1 MATILRTPSFLHP
14 PRTSTTQSPHTH
26 KSFLSF
32 TSHKRGFS
40 AKSHQTSLTHLFIS
54 TKSTRP
60 SKLRPFAAY
69 EESTET
75 EEAEAAQTQKGSDDE
90 LPIEDSND
98 GVVVDSEEKLP
109 SVIVASLQS
118 YKEALLKND
127 ESKVAE
133 IEAFLQSLEEEKK
146 SLANEVASLSQEL
159 SSVRERFLR
168 INADF
173 DNYRKRTEREQL
185 SVATNAQ
192 GEVVESLLPVLD
204 NFERAKAQIKV
215 ENEVEEKINNSY
227 QSIYKQFVEILES
240 IGVVPVET
248 IGNPFD
254 PLLHE
259 AIMREESTEF
269 EEGIILEQYRKG
281 FKLGDRLL
289 RPSMVKVSAGPGPA
303 KPEVSETSEE
313 AEKDG
318 ETSKEDGAEVEAT

>member
-1 MATILRTPSFLHP
+1 MATILRTPAFLHP
-14 PRTSTTQSPHTH
+14 PRRLTTQSTHTH
-26 KSFLSF
+26 KRFLSF
-32 TSHKRGFS
+32 SSHKLGFS
-40 AKSHQTSLTHLFIS
+40 AKSPQTSLTHLFIP
-54 TKSTRP
+54 TKSSPP
-60 SKLRPFAAY
+60 SKRRPFAAY

-75 EEAEAAQTQKGSDDE
+75 EEVEAAQTQKSSDDE

-98 GVVVDSEEKLP
+98 GVIVDSEEKPP

-185 SVATNAQ
+185 SVASNAQ

-215 ENEVEEKINNSY
+215 ENEAEEKINNSY

-269 EEGIILEQYRKG
+269 EEGVILEEYRKG

-303 KPEVSETSEE
+303 KPEVREPAE
-313 AEKDG
+313 AEKDS
-318 ETSKEDGAEVEAT
+318 ETSKEDSAEVEAT